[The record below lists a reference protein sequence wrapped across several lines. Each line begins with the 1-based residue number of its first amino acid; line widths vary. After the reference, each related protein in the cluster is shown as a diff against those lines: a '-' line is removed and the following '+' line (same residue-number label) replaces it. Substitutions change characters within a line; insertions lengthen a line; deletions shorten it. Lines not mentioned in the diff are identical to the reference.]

1 MGKSLKWERF
11 QCTFLQGKNR
21 LIGNIAEM
29 ENFRGF
35 QDSIW
40 LIVSVLKWGIICS
53 IPSEK
58 REWFN
63 GAGNY
68 VLNVVQSGIDA
79 NVSDDE
85 KQC

>member
-1 MGKSLKWERF
+1 M
-11 QCTFLQGKNR
+11 
-21 LIGNIAEM
+21 
-29 ENFRGF
+29 
-35 QDSIW
+35 
-40 LIVSVLKWGIICS
+40 LKWGIICS

-79 NVSDDE
+79 NVSDDAKTMLIE
-85 KQC
+85 SKVRELYEMLEDVSLSNKKQSLITKFFN